1 MTNSGI
7 ARARVH
13 AAGGTGIAWVLGATM
28 FAGIA
33 ISAIA
38 AAAQGIASGEAAA
51 GGPKAEG
58 QNMRLLSSHDLQTRS
73 AYQPVIHPQ
82 GNRWILYIGHHGG
95 VRMNPLTG
103 AEEPNGTSILDVT
116 NPRAPRFLIH
126 IPGEKGTD
134 VGGRERGGAQM
145 VRVCDG
151 RTLPKGNPDK
161 VYMLRTFGDSA
172 NEVWDVTVPE
182 NPSRLAVIGGDYKS
196 THKNWWEC
204 DTGIAYL
211 PATAPGW
218 RASRVTRIFDLSD
231 PANPVFVRDFGLSD
245 QLAGTTGYQSA
256 QIHGAMST
264 GPTGNRVYFGYGTN
278 TRGVAQIVDRE
289 KLLAGPSAPTR
300 ENLLAPQIA
309 RIDLPETVGAHSTYP
324 LLGVEVAEYDEDKVG
339 HKRDFLVVVNES
351 NVNECQEARQFVW
364 FFDITDERRP
374 VGVSTYTVREASG
387 NFCTRG
393 GRFGAH
399 STEENFTPLYYKRLM
414 FLSWFNAGV
423 RVLDVRVPYRPREIA
438 YYIPA
443 TTAKT
448 DRRCV
453 DDVNKVNCKV
463 QIQINNVEV
472 DDRGLIYAVD
482 RADTGLFILELT
494 GEARGLSRITRPAG
508 ER

>member
-1 MTNSGI
+1 MTNNRI
-7 ARARVH
+7 ARGR
-13 AAGGTGIAWVLGATM
+13 AAGDAGMVWLLAQAVA
-28 FAGIA
+28 FAGM
-33 ISAIA
+33 
-38 AAAQGIASGEAAA
+38 IASAA
-51 GGPKAEG
+51 GTAATQETAPQGTATGSKAEG
-58 QNMRLLSSHDLQTRS
+58 RDMRLLGSHDLQARS
-73 AYQPVIHPQ
+73 AYQPVIHHQ
-82 GNRWILYIGHHGG
+82 GDRWILYIGHHGG

-116 NPRAPRFLIH
+116 DPHAPRFLVH
-126 IPGEKGTD
+126 IPGEKGKD
-134 VGGRERGGAQM
+134 VRGRERGGAQM
-145 VRVCDG
+145 ARICDG
-151 RTLPKGNPDK
+151 RTLPKGDPDK
-161 VYMLRTFGDSA
+161 VYLLRTFGDSA
-172 NEVWDVTVPE
+172 NEVWDVTAPE
-182 NPSRLAVIGGDYKS
+182 NPSRLSIIGGDYKS

-218 RASRVTRIFDLSD
+218 RATRATRIFDLSD
-231 PANPVFVRDFGLSD
+231 PAKPVFIRDFGLPE
-245 QLAGTTGYQSA
+245 QLAGAAGYQPA
-256 QIHGAMST
+256 QIHGPMST
-264 GPTGNRVYFGYGTN
+264 GPRGNRVYFGYGTN
-278 TRGVAQIVDRE
+278 ARGVAQIVDRE
-289 KLLAGPSAPTR
+289 KLLAEPKAPTR

-309 RIDLPETVGAHSTYP
+309 RIDLPETVGAHSAYP
-324 LLGVEVAEYDEDKVG
+324 LLGMDVPEYAEDKAG

-351 NVNECQEARQFVW
+351 NVNECQEARQLIW

-374 VGVSTYTVREASG
+374 VGVSTYTVPEASG

-399 STEENFTPLYYKRLM
+399 ATEENFTSRYYKRLM

-423 RVLDVRVPYRPREIA
+423 RVLDVRNPYRPREIA
-438 YYIPA
+438 HYIPA
-443 TTAKT
+443 ATAKT

-453 DDVNKVNCKV
+453 DNIKKVNCKV

-494 GEARGLSRITRPAG
+494 GEARALARPAG